1 MATKDFTVSVDGQD
15 VEFIVRSPT
24 LNDQRE
30 AQKVY
35 NQAFTDAVTSGSV
48 VRAKMDDLLKE
59 QGLWNEKKEEDFKSL
74 QKELLDSEKR
84 LAKGGIKLAE
94 AKQLALKMQ
103 ELRDSMR
110 QLISSRTSLDNHSAE
125 GQADN
130 SRFNYLASA
139 CILRKADNSK
149 YFSSLEEYLNKGDDP
164 VAIAGAQTL
173 ANMLYGLDSNYEKNL
188 PENKF
193 LTKYKFMDDKFR
205 FVNSEGK
212 LVDREG
218 RLINED
224 GRFIDKEGNLIDKFG
239 NRVDANGDFIVESEP
254 FLDDGGNPIVE
265 KEPENKVAP
274 TVEEVKVEEKK

>member
-1 MATKDFTVSVDGQD
+1 MATKDFTVSIDGQD

-24 LNDQRE
+24 LSDQRE

-74 QKELLDSEKR
+74 QKELLDNEKR
-84 LAKGGIKLAE
+84 LAKGGIKLVE

-103 ELRDSMR
+103 ELRNSMR

-164 VAIAGAQTL
+164 VAIAGAQAL

-205 FVNSEGK
+205 FVNNEGK

-239 NRVDANGDFIVESEP
+239 NRVDANGDFVVESEP

-265 KEPENKVAP
+265 TKSTSVA
-274 TVEEVKVEEKK
+274 EEVKVEEKK

>member
-1 MATKDFTVSVDGQD
+1 MATKDFTVNIDGQD

-59 QGLWNEKKEEDFKSL
+59 QGLWNDKKEDEFKSL
-74 QKELLDSEKR
+74 QKELLDNEKK
-84 LAKGGIKLAE
+84 LAKGGIKLVE
-94 AKQLALKMQ
+94 AKQLAIKMQ
-103 ELRDSMR
+103 ELRDTMR
-110 QLISSRTSLDNHSAE
+110 QLISNRTSLDNHSAE

-139 CILRKADNSK
+139 CILRKADNSR
-149 YFSSLEEYLNKGDDP
+149 YFANLEEYLNKGDDL

-173 ANMLYGLDSNYEKNL
+173 ASMLYGLDSNYEKNL

-193 LTKYKFMDDKFR
+193 LTKYKFVDDKLR

-224 GRFIDKEGNLIDKFG
+224 GRFIDKDGNLIDKFG
-239 NRVDANGDFIVESEP
+239 NRVDANGDFVVESEP
-254 FLDDGGNPIVE
+254 FLDDSGNPIVE
-265 KEPENKVAP
+265 AKIAAVK
-274 TVEEVKVEEKK
+274 EEVKVEQKE

>member
-1 MATKDFTVSVDGQD
+1 MATKDFTVNIDGQD

-59 QGLWNEKKEEDFKSL
+59 QGLWNEKKEDEFKSL
-74 QKELLDSEKR
+74 QKELLDNEKK
-84 LAKGGIKLAE
+84 LVKGGIKLVE
-94 AKQLALKMQ
+94 AKQLAIKMQ
-103 ELRDSMR
+103 ELRDTMR
-110 QLISSRTSLDNHSAE
+110 QLISNRTSLDNHSAE

-139 CILRKADNSK
+139 CILRKADNSR
-149 YFSSLEEYLNKGDDP
+149 YFANLEEYLNKGDDP

-173 ANMLYGLDSNYEKNL
+173 ASMLYGLDSNYEKNL

-193 LTKYKFMDDKFR
+193 LTKYKFVDDKLR
-205 FVNSEGK
+205 FVNSDGK

-224 GRFIDKEGNLIDKFG
+224 GRFIDKDGNLIDKFG
-239 NRVDANGDFIVESEP
+239 NRVDANGDFVVESQP
-254 FLDDGGNPIVE
+254 FLDDSGNPIVE
-265 KEPENKVAP
+265 AKIAP
-274 TVEEVKVEEKK
+274 VKEEVKVEEKE

>member
-1 MATKDFTVSVDGQD
+1 MATKDFTVNIDGQD

-59 QGLWNEKKEEDFKSL
+59 QGLWNDKKEDEFKSL
-74 QKELLDSEKR
+74 QKELLDNEKK
-84 LAKGGIKLAE
+84 LAKGGIKLVE
-94 AKQLALKMQ
+94 AKQLAIKMQ
-103 ELRDSMR
+103 ELRDIMR
-110 QLISSRTSLDNHSAE
+110 QLISNRTSLDNHSAE

-130 SRFNYLASA
+130 SRFNYLASS
-139 CILRKADNSK
+139 CILRKADNSR
-149 YFSSLEEYLNKGDDP
+149 YFANLEEYLNKGDDP

-173 ANMLYGLDSNYEKNL
+173 ASMLYGLDSNYEKNL

-193 LTKYKFMDDKFR
+193 LTKYKFVDDKLR

-224 GRFIDKEGNLIDKFG
+224 GRFIDKDGNLIDKFG
-239 NRVDANGDFIVESEP
+239 NRVDANGDFVVESEP
-254 FLDDGGNPIVE
+254 FLDDSGNPIVE
-265 KEPENKVAP
+265 AKIAVVK
-274 TVEEVKVEEKK
+274 EEVKVEEKE

>member
-1 MATKDFTVSVDGQD
+1 MATKEFTVSIDGQD

-59 QGLWNEKKEEDFKSL
+59 QGLWNDKKEEEFKSL
-74 QKELLDSEKR
+74 QKELLNNEKR
-84 LAKGGIKLAE
+84 LAKGGIKLLE
-94 AKQLALKMQ
+94 AKELAIKMQ

-110 QLISSRTSLDNHSAE
+110 QLIGNRTSLDNHSAE

-139 CILRKADNSK
+139 CVLRKADNSK

-164 VAIAGAQTL
+164 VAVAGAQTL

-205 FVNSEGK
+205 FVNNEGK

-239 NRVDANGDFIVESEP
+239 NRVDANGDFVVESEP
-254 FLDDGGNPIVE
+254 FLDDSGNPIVE
-265 KEPENKVAP
+265 KEPETKPVP
-274 TVEEVKVEEKK
+274 VVEEVKVEKKE